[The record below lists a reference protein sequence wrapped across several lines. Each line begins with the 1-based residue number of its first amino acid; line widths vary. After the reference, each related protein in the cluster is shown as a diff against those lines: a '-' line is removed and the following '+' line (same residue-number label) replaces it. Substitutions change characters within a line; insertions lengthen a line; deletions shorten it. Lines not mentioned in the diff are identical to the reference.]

1 MQNLHRDAPE
11 RFVLVRGI
19 AETDPHGSSGWPLPR
34 VSVLEPA
41 PTLLPISEHLLLLDR
56 PFHLLFV
63 PVGTPDARH
72 PGRKIGDVSPPH
84 SMRWDALENLL
95 QL

>member
-1 MQNLHRDAPE
+1 
-11 RFVLVRGI
+11 
-19 AETDPHGSSGWPLPR
+19 
-34 VSVLEPA
+34 VSVVEPA

-56 PFHLLFV
+56 PFHLIFV

-84 SMRWDALENLL
+84 LMRWDTLENLL
-95 QL
+95 YL